1 MSLKAMVLG
10 AGSAGEGHSI
20 ALQQAGVEVVAI
32 ASRTLA
38 VVRKVAD
45 GLGIAIAS
53 TDWRKTLAE
62 LKPDIVAVATPGD
75 THVEMV
81 ETALSQRC
89 HILIDKP
96 LAPTAAAARRLAA
109 ATQKAGVKSAYAAT
123 SCYQPSALLARNLVR
138 SGAIGTLFEAEF
150 VSHYRWPSLLPHG
163 WPHRLELGGGRLN
176 NNFTHKLAIAESV
189 CGGVS
194 LSVAGETRNDLKRAP
209 KVPMPH
215 DFRDWHKSEV
225 SPEKAEAAGW
235 AEVDSDWS
243 YTVLDRIGAP
253 GSNPLDAVSVTFRHS
268 CLRKGKHE
276 DYVAFYGS
284 GGTIHVDQAYCQAA
298 VHLWKEGDTAFRE
311 VPLAAEIEAW
321 LPKPQERS
329 NWPKGWDIV
338 QRSWNALGREFVR
351 DIEGKPHEPYL
362 SIADGWRHQEVIDA
376 VRARSGWKDLPTEP

>member
-1 MSLKAMVLG
+1 MSLTAMVLG
-10 AGSAGEGHSI
+10 AGSAGEGHTI
-20 ALQQAGVEVVAI
+20 ALQQAGVEVTAI
-32 ASRTLA
+32 ASRTEA

-45 GLGIAIAS
+45 GLGIRVAS

-81 ETALSQRC
+81 ETALAQGC

-96 LAPTAAAARRLAA
+96 LAPTGADARRLAM
-109 ATQKAGVKSAYAAT
+109 ATRRAGVKSAYAAT
-123 SCYQPSALLARNLVR
+123 SCYQPSALLARNLIR
-138 SGAIGTLFEAEF
+138 YGTIGTLYEAEF
-150 VSHYRWPSLLPHG
+150 VSHYRWPSRLPHG
-163 WPHRLELGGGRLN
+163 WPHQLKLGGGRLN

-189 CGGVS
+189 CSGVS
-194 LSVAGETRNDLKRAP
+194 LSIAGETRNDLKRAP

-225 SPEKAEAAGW
+225 SPEAAEAAGW

-243 YTVLDRIGAP
+243 YTVLDRIGP
-253 GSNPLDAVSVTFRHS
+253 SGSDPLKAVSVTFRHS
-268 CLRKGKHE
+268 CLRKGKHQ

-284 GGTIHVDQAYCQAA
+284 GGTIHVDEAYCQGA
-298 VHLWKEGDTAFRE
+298 VHLWRDGDAAFKE
-311 VPLAAEIEAW
+311 VPLTGEIESW
-321 LPKPQERS
+321 LPPSQSRS

-338 QRSWNALGREFVR
+338 QRSWNALAREFVL

-376 VRARSGWKDLPTEP
+376 VRGRAGWKDIPQVP